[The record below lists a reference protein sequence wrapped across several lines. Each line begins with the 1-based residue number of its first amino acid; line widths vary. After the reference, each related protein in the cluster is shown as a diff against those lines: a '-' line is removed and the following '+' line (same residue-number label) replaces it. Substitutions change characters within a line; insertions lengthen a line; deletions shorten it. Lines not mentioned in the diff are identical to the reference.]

1 MTAAEKKAPGE
12 VFEEF
17 LPVEKKLV
25 FVTLTIAIILL
36 AAFLYF
42 IYFIFPP
49 PPTENP
55 FKVAIGGLVT
65 VKLFRK
71 KVKKL

>member
-12 VFEEF
+12 AYEEF
-17 LPVEKKLV
+17 LPIEKKLV
-25 FVTLTIAIILL
+25 LVTLTIAIILL

-49 PPTENP
+49 PPTESP
-55 FKVAIGGLVT
+55 FKVAIGGLIT
-65 VKLFRK
+65 VKIFRK
-71 KVKKL
+71 RS